1 MYLLYIEKKNRTNPL
16 LVIVCLMES
25 QDEISSFRFLQLLAW
40 IEAVEEAQCSK
51 NGKKFNNT
59 WFLIWIIES

>member
-16 LVIVCLMES
+16 RIIVCLMES

-40 IEAVEEAQCSK
+40 IEALEEA
-51 NGKKFNNT
+51 
-59 WFLIWIIES
+59 